1 MPSTWVA
8 VDAGID
14 PLSWAR
20 LLRRAYDR
28 AVTDGVR
35 DDPSTSTIVRPVI
48 SASWMRSQQ
57 AGVDAESRPPIML
70 ESDEL
75 ARRLEQPGL
84 HSLLPIIRNVLARV
98 AEYAQQAVILA
109 DAQGHLLWVGGDP
122 KTRTGAKRIN
132 LVPGALWSEEASGT
146 NGVGTAIA
154 LDHPVQVFSAEHFK
168 QRLHNWS
175 CAAAPIHD
183 PESDELLAVVALAGS
198 FRRAHP
204 HGFSLVVAASQIA
217 EAQLQHVASQR
228 DEQLKVKYLEHVLG
242 GCDVPS
248 AVVNPHGRILLSM
261 PPGWLGSRL
270 RLSVDGVP
278 VSPVSDEVR
287 VDRLHSSDGFLVL
300 RECEGDSGDH
310 RPQLR
315 IEALGRERAAGSLG
329 RRSFEFTPRHSE
341 ILVILAQHP
350 DGLSEDDLV
359 AALYGSS
366 IKNVT
371 IRAEISRLRRLL
383 GSVILTRPY
392 RLVADVRADFLELLS
407 LLEQEAGPAAA
418 KRYPGKLL
426 PSSVA
431 PAVVETRHRI
441 EAAVRRSRTRTSS
454 QKPVGSGPEG
464 RAVAGMTAP
473 VAGAAG

>member
-35 DDPSTSTIVRPVI
+35 EDLPTSTIVRPVI
-48 SASWMRSQQ
+48 SASWTRSDQ
-57 AGVDAESRPPIML
+57 AGVDAECRPQIML
-70 ESDEL
+70 EPEEVGP
-75 ARRLEQPGL
+75 RLERQCL
-84 HSLLPIIRNVLARV
+84 HSLLPIIKNVLVRV

-109 DAQGHLLWVGGDP
+109 DAGGNLLWVGGDLE
-122 KTRTGAKRIN
+122 TQTAGKRIN
-132 LVPGALWSEEASGT
+132 LVPGALWSEEACGT

-154 LDHPVQVFSAEHFK
+154 LDHPMQVFSAEHFK
-168 QRLHNWS
+168 RLLHNWS

-183 PESDELLAVVALAGS
+183 PESDEVLAVVALAGS

-217 EAQLQHVASQR
+217 EAQLQHDALQR
-228 DEQLKVKYLEHVLG
+228 DERLKVKYLEYVLG

-270 RLSVDGVP
+270 RLSADGVP
-278 VSPVSDEVR
+278 VPPVSDEIK
-287 VDRLHSSDGFLVL
+287 VDRMRCADGFLVL
-300 RECEGDSGDH
+300 RESDGATGDH
-310 RPQLR
+310 RPVLR
-315 IEALGRERAAGSLG
+315 IEALGRERAAGALG

-350 DGLSEDDLV
+350 EGLSEDELA

-392 RLVADVRADFLELLS
+392 RLVADVRGDFLELLA
-407 LLEQEAGPAAA
+407 LLAQGAGPAAT
-418 KRYPGKLL
+418 KRYSGKLL
-426 PSSVA
+426 PSSMA
-431 PAVVETRHRI
+431 PAVVETRCRI
-441 EAAVRRSRTRTSS
+441 ETALRISRASAIER
-454 QKPVGSGPEG
+454 EL
-464 RAVAGMTAP
+464 VAT
-473 VAGAAG
+473 AGA